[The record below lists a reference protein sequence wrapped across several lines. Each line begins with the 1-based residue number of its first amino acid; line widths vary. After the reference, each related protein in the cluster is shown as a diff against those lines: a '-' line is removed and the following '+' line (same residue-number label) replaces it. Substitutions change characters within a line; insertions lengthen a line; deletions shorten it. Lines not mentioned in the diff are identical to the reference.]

1 MGRGKIEIKRIE
13 NATSR
18 QVTFSKRRAG
28 LLKKAQELSVLC
40 DAEVALIIFSSTG
53 KLFEFSSSGM
63 KRTLSRYN
71 KCQDTSETT
80 SLVEYDPEVT
90 ISHTLITFFITV
102 NVPFS
107 NSHFDMQPIDMQRQQ
122 SKEISILKDEISKLR
137 MTHLRMLGKELM
149 GLGLKELQHLED
161 QLNEGMLLVKA
172 RKDNLLYDELDQSR
186 LQEERAVMENRIL
199 RKQVEEL
206 QALVPSTER
215 TRPPYLLEFH
225 SMDRKPSSHT
235 KHGIPSPKGVCHCSS
250 EKRSSERQDDSDTSL
265 HLGLAPDGY
274 YKKKAAERA
283 SAERVSSERASSS
296 NDSDT
301 PMALS

>member
-71 KCQDTSETT
+71 KCQDSSEAT
-80 SLVEYDPEVT
+80 SLVEYDPE
-90 ISHTLITFFITV
+90 
-102 NVPFS
+102 
-107 NSHFDMQPIDMQRQQ
+107 PIAMQRQQ
-122 SKEISILKDEISKLR
+122 SKEIGILKDEISKLR
-137 MTHLRMLGKELM
+137 MRHLRMLGKELM

-186 LQEERAVMENRIL
+186 LQEERVVMENRIL

-206 QALVPSTER
+206 QALLPSTGR
-215 TRPPYLLEFH
+215 TRPPYLEFH
-225 SMDRKPSSHT
+225 SMDRKHSSHI
-235 KHGIPSPKGVCHCSS
+235 KHGILSPKGVCHCSS
-250 EKRSSERQDDSDTSL
+250 EKHDDSDTSL

-274 YKKKAAERA
+274 YKMKAADRA
-283 SAERVSSERASSS
+283 SAERLSSERASSL

-301 PMALS
+301 PMAPS

>member
-71 KCQDTSETT
+71 KCQDSSETT
-80 SLVEYDPEVT
+80 SLVEYDPE
-90 ISHTLITFFITV
+90 
-102 NVPFS
+102 
-107 NSHFDMQPIDMQRQQ
+107 PIAMQRQQ

-161 QLNEGMLLVKA
+161 QLNEGMLIIKA

-186 LQEERAVMENRIL
+186 LQEERTMMENRIL

-206 QALVPSTER
+206 QALLPSTER
-215 TRPPYLLEFH
+215 TRPPYLEFH
-225 SMDRKPSSHT
+225 SMDRKHSSHI
-235 KHGIPSPKGVCHCSS
+235 KHGILSPKGVCHCSS
-250 EKRSSERQDDSDTSL
+250 EKHSSEKHDDSDTSL

-274 YKKKAAERA
+274 YKMKAAERA
-283 SAERVSSERASSS
+283 SAERLSAERASSS

-301 PMALS
+301 PMSLS

>member
-80 SLVEYDPEVT
+80 SLVEYDPE
-90 ISHTLITFFITV
+90 
-102 NVPFS
+102 
-107 NSHFDMQPIDMQRQQ
+107 RQQ

-235 KHGIPSPKGVCHCSS
+235 KHGILSPKGVCHCSS